1 MEDHLRHLNRRI
13 DHTLLTPDA
22 TAAAI
27 ERLCDEAVEYHFG
40 AVVVNP
46 AWVAHAAM
54 LLESSD
60 IAVASVAGFPL
71 GATRTDIKVAEA
83 VGAVEDGASEIDM
96 VAAIGLIADNS
107 FDAARKEI
115 ETLRRKLPEDV
126 ILKVIIEASLL
137 SRDQQVEAA
146 RAVAD
151 AGADFVKT
159 STGFFG
165 GATVEQVR
173 TLYEAVQ
180 GKIGVKASGG
190 IRTLEQCRELLAAG
204 ASRLGTSASV
214 QIIQQY
220 LDSGGTIQDTP
231 PGNNR

>member
-1 MEDHLRHLNRRI
+1 MEDHLKHLNRRI
-13 DHTLLTPDA
+13 DHTLLAPDA
-22 TAAAI
+22 TAAAV
-27 ERLCDEAVEYHFG
+27 ERLCDEAIEYHFG

-46 AWVAHAAM
+46 AWVAHAFM
-54 LLESSD
+54 LLEASD
-60 IAVASVAGFPL
+60 IAVVSVAGFPL
-71 GATRTDIKVAEA
+71 GAARKDIKVAEA
-83 VGAVEDGASEIDM
+83 SAAVEDGASEIDM

-115 ETLRRKLPEDV
+115 EAVRRQLPKNV

-151 AGADFVKT
+151 AGANFVKT

-173 TLYEAVQ
+173 TLYEAIQ

-190 IRTLEQCRELLAAG
+190 IRTLEQCRKLLAVG

-214 QIIQQY
+214 QIMQQY
-220 LDSGGTIQDTP
+220 LEA
-231 PGNNR
+231 RR